1 MNGKVYLAEDEVLSP
16 ELLANDGNEE
26 SKEAVR
32 LTVKKW
38 ESPEAIQSIRN
49 LHFFSDKYP
58 SRLLYMLCSVLES
71 LGIYYTIGE
80 PKMKVN
86 FTREKPL
93 NVWWEENLA
102 SFGGSA
108 SSNVAS
114 SSIASGSENP
124 NSAASV
130 SQVTYS

>member
-1 MNGKVYLAEDEVLSP
+1 MAEDEVLSP
-16 ELLANDGNEE
+16 ELLVNDSNEE

-71 LGIYYTIGE
+71 LGIYYTIAE
-80 PKMKVN
+80 PKMNVN

-93 NVWWEENLA
+93 NVWWEENIG
-102 SFGGSA
+102 SSGGSA
-108 SSNVAS
+108 SSHVTTA
-114 SSIASGSENP
+114 IAAGSENP
-124 NSAASV
+124 NSAASATQV
-130 SQVTYS
+130 SES